1 MPQELFRQVTSCVIY
16 KHLRKNFRTF
26 CTPFN
31 LWGGLF
37 VLRRISI
44 FVSIIS
50 CLNASTIYIV
60 YDQIAG
66 TYPGITSEEF
76 FSVTSDPPAELGQW
90 TYDFSD
96 SDGPQVGTVAIPGS
110 NLVSSCEDPAVII
123 AEHNSLGVSLSEK
136 IEDEV
141 DLIELVDRAAQT
153 FAERKFLVYDVP
165 GEGLKIGAFATKADM
180 PQGCKI
186 LGQVQLT
193 MIPWLPSMKSTKTGF
208 MEEDEYF

>member
-1 MPQELFRQVTSCVIY
+1 M
-16 KHLRKNFRTF
+16 
-26 CTPFN
+26 
-31 LWGGLF
+31 
-37 VLRRISI
+37 
-44 FVSIIS
+44 
-50 CLNASTIYIV
+50 
-60 YDQIAG
+60 
-66 TYPGITSEEF
+66 YPGITSEEF
-76 FSVTSDPPAELGQW
+76 FSVASEAPAELGQW

-96 SDGPQVGTVAIPGS
+96 PDGAHVGTVAIPGS

-123 AEHNSLGVSLSEK
+123 AEHKSLGISLPES
-136 IEDEV
+136 IEDAV
-141 DLIELVDRAAQT
+141 DLIVLVDRAAQS

-180 PQGCKI
+180 PQGCNI